1 MPIQI
6 NNNGEIIELN
16 SHENGKHH
24 LLRSNE
30 VTELISKKPSFIVR
44 WGITL
49 LFAMALVLLVITWF
63 IRYPDIVPARAM
75 LNSINAPKEIITKTP
90 GKLIKLFAKEG
101 QLVRKDELIGFIEST
116 ANHTEVI
123 KLSEML
129 DTISTKIETQRTNEV
144 PDFLARNYNNLGE
157 LQAGYQT
164 FSQSLQQFTNYL
176 NNGFYLRKKIMLL
189 KDMNYLQRLHNE
201 QMQQRALIEQDLLL
215 TDTTFQANQ
224 RLKDQKVISAFD
236 YRAEKSKLIS
246 KQLVLPQINSSII
259 SNENQQHEKQ
269 KEIAELEN
277 QVQQQKNIFI
287 QSLNTLKSLAEDWKK
302 KYLLTAPIDG
312 KVSFTSFLQENQEL
326 KAGQLICYINPEN
339 TSYYAEALIPQYNFG
354 KVKTG
359 QEVLLK
365 FPAYPWQEFGSVKG
379 RIEFISTVP
388 SDSGYFAK
396 LSFTNGL
403 ITNYKK
409 SIQYRTGLTAE
420 AEIITADLR
429 LAERFINSLRKN
441 TSR

>member
-16 SHENGKHH
+16 SHENGRNH

>member
-6 NNNGEIIELN
+6 NNNGEIIELTN
-16 SHENGKHH
+16 YENGRDH
-24 LLRSNE
+24 LLRSTE
-30 VTELISKKPSFIVR
+30 VTELISKRPSFIVR
-44 WGITL
+44 WGITI
-49 LFAMALVLLVITWF
+49 LFAIASALLVITWF

-75 LNSINAPKEIITKTP
+75 LNSINAPKEVIVKTP
-90 GKLIKLFAKEG
+90 GKLIKLFAKEA
-101 QLVRKDELIGFIEST
+101 QPVLKNEVIGFIEST
-116 ANHTEVI
+116 ASHAEVI

-129 DTISTKIETQRTNEV
+129 DTILTRIETQKMNEV

-157 LQAGYQT
+157 LQAAYQT
-164 FSQSLQQFTNYL
+164 FSQSLQQFSNYL

-189 KDMNYLQRLHNE
+189 KDMNYLQRLHKE
-201 QMQQRALIEQDLLL
+201 QMQQKALIEQDLLL

-277 QVQQQKNIFI
+277 QGQQQKNIFI
-287 QSLNTLKSLAEDWKK
+287 QSLNTLKSQVEDWKK
-302 KYLLTAPIDG
+302 KYLLTSPVDG
-312 KVSFTSFLQENQEL
+312 KVSFAAFIQENQEL
-326 KAGQLICYINPEN
+326 KGGQLICYINPGN

-365 FPAYPWQEFGSVKG
+365 FPSYPWQEFGSVKG
-379 RIEFISTVP
+379 KIEFINTVP
-388 SDSGYFAK
+388 SDSGYLAK
-396 LSFTNGL
+396 VSFTSGL

-409 SIQYRTGLTAE
+409 LIQYRTGLTAD

-429 LAERFINSLRKN
+429 LTERFINSLRKN

>member
-16 SHENGKHH
+16 SHENGRNH

-30 VTELISKKPSFIVR
+30 VTELISKKPSFIAR

-49 LFAMALVLLVITWF
+49 LFAIALVLLVITWF